1 MMEMV
6 SEVTLKTLSWANL
19 GPFQDDLGPFQ
30 DDLGPI
36 CKPELKI
43 VAD

>member
-1 MMEMV
+1 MLEMV
-6 SEVTLKTLSWANL
+6 SEVTEDIEL
-19 GPFQDDLGPFQ
+19 GEFGVILRPFQ

-36 CKPELKI
+36 CKPELNI